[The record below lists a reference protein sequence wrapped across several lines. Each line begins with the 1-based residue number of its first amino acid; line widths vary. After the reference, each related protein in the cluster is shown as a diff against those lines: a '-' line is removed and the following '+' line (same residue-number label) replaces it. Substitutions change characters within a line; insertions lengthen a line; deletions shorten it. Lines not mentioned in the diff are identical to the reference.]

1 MARPERPLDPE
12 SGPVQRLAH
21 GLRELR
27 RAAGSPS
34 YQVMARTAGC
44 SATTLSRAAG
54 GARLPSFD
62 VLRGYVRACGG
73 IEELAEWETR
83 WKEAEAATTTAV
95 PAAAEEATSA
105 PYRGLAR
112 FEPADRHLFFGRDR
126 AVGELSGLVRDHRL
140 AVLFGASGS
149 GKSSLLRAGLIPVLQ
164 ERAGRHNSGGGPPVA
179 LRILAPGARPAATH
193 GHLLAP
199 AEGEPESWVVVD
211 QFEEVFT
218 LCQDQAERARFIDLL
233 LAARD
238 PDSRLRVLIAVRADF
253 YPRCLEHRGLA
264 DALRGAALALGPMTA
279 DELREAVVKPAA
291 TAGLLVERELTAHL
305 VDKILDEPG
314 ALPMLSH
321 ALLETWRRRR
331 SRMLS
336 LAAYEAAGGV
346 RGAIAATAEE
356 VYGGLDPDEQ
366 AAARRLLLRMVEPG
380 GEPAGPHGR
389 ESGGT
394 TADTRRPLS
403 ATELAEWADPEVP
416 GVVERLAGARLLT
429 VDEDGVQ
436 LAHEALI
443 SCWPR
448 LAGWLA
454 EDRERLRHH
463 RRLAEAARA
472 WLEADRDPGALWRGT
487 RLDLARE
494 EFTHDDTLTAAER
507 GFLTAALEA
516 RDAEHRTAV
525 RAARRSRLLL
535 TTLSA
540 VVAVAMAVGL
550 VAVTQAR
557 AGERQRTEAAARRAS
572 AVADS
577 LRTTEP
583 RTAMGLSAAAWRL
596 AELPESRR
604 ALLGALAQPELDTF
618 TAPEP
623 GARSAHYLVD
633 AGRSLLGVEGRNWRT
648 WDVAT
653 HRRTASGTLPAD
665 AEVFATGPDA
675 RTLALTVDDGIRL
688 WDTARDRWV
697 GEPRPRP
704 SGTTYLA
711 LGGSGRGYVVGDV
724 RADGADG
731 VDGQVQLRSVADGRL
746 LFATQVPGGAQVVPS
761 PDDRYMAVCPA
772 GKAPRLWDT
781 RDGREISGA
790 WQQADGLC
798 GDGVRLLFGGGARG
812 TAQRFAAVDANG
824 VSVWD
829 TGTRREVATLSDP
842 EVTSAVFSADGAFL
856 ATVNGTGITV
866 WRAAS
871 PDAPVFHQPLDEQQD
886 YGTLAWDPDHSTL
899 RYLDVDT
906 VHSYDTTTATTAAW
920 REEAL
925 ADALLAPDGGTV
937 ATARLTGGGY
947 RFELRGTAEDTGAGA
962 GDGTRRGS
970 GTQALPAVP
979 LPGPADP
986 ERPVVAGETAP
997 LMAFSPDGEM
1007 FAYGVSAL
1015 AQDPAEQRI
1024 TVWDV
1029 ARGRVLATLGT
1040 APARQSADSVL
1051 SIALGPGGHTLYTAR
1066 QNAEGG
1072 VVNEVWDVTRG
1083 RRTGTVAKPAGSL
1096 LAVRPDGRLLAG
1108 DSRAVR
1114 VPSGRPT
1121 ELGPAPDDGITALAF
1136 TADGTRL
1143 AAGDRTRRVTLW
1155 DGDLGDHADILRD
1168 VFPDSPADSPEEIGA
1183 VALSPDGRTLAVGG
1197 DEGTLQ
1203 LWDTDA
1209 RQPLGGPLPTP
1220 GEAITSLAFT
1230 PDGHTLYASG
1240 THVPVQPYDLDP
1252 AHALRRV
1259 CARAG
1264 DRGLTRTTWRT
1275 YLPDATYRKVCDDH

>member
-1 MARPERPLDPE
+1 MGRPERPLDPE
-12 SGPVQRLAH
+12 SGPVQQLAH

-27 RAAGSPS
+27 RAVGSPS
-34 YQVMARTAGC
+34 YQAMAKTAGC
-44 SATTLSRAAG
+44 SATTLSRAAAG
-54 GARLPSFD
+54 VRLPSLD

-73 IEELAEWETR
+73 DIEEWETR
-83 WKEAEAATTTAV
+83 WKEAEAADTAPV
-95 PAAAEEATSA
+95 PTATEDAPSP

-126 AVGELSGLVRDHRL
+126 VTEDLGALVRDHRL

-149 GKSSLLRAGLIPVLQ
+149 GKSSLLRAGLIPLLR
-164 ERAGRHNSGGGPPVA
+164 ERAGRHDGDGGRPPA
-179 LRILAPGARPAATH
+179 LRVLTPGARPAATYC
-193 GHLLAP
+193 HLLAP

-218 LCQDQAERARFIDLL
+218 LCHDQAERARFIDLV

-238 PDSRLRVLIAVRADF
+238 PRSRLRVLIAVRADF

-291 TAGLLVERELTAHL
+291 TAGLLVERELTARL
-305 VDKILDEPG
+305 VDEILDEPG

-356 VYGGLDPDEQ
+356 VYGTLDPEER

-380 GEPAGPHGR
+380 GEPAGPHGQGA
-389 ESGGT
+389 GGT

-403 ATELAEWADPEVP
+403 RAELDEWADPVVP

-429 VDEDGVQ
+429 ADEDGVQ
-436 LAHEALI
+436 LTHEALI

-448 LAGWLA
+448 LAGWLE

-494 EFTHDDTLTAAER
+494 GFTHDDLLTAAER
-507 GFLTAALEA
+507 DFLAAALEA
-516 RDAEHRTAV
+516 RDAEHRTAA

-540 VVAVAMAVGL
+540 VVAVAVAVGL

-557 AGERQRTEAAARRAS
+557 AGERQRTEAAARRAA

-577 LRTTEP
+577 LRTTDP
-583 RTAMGLSAAAWRL
+583 RTAMRLSAAAWRL
-596 AELPESRR
+596 AALPESRR

-618 TAPEP
+618 TAPQP
-623 GARSAHYLVD
+623 SGMSTDHLVD
-633 AGRSLLGVEGRNWRT
+633 SGRSLLGVDDRTWRT

-653 HRRTASGTLPAD
+653 HRRTASGTLPAG
-665 AEVFATGPDA
+665 AQLFATGPDA
-675 RTLALTVDDGIRL
+675 HTLALVVDDGIRL
-688 WDTARDRWV
+688 WDTERDRWV
-697 GEPRPRP
+697 GESRPRPRR
-704 SGTTYLA
+704 TTYLA
-711 LGGSGRGYVVGDV
+711 FGGSGRAYVVGDV

-731 VDGQVQLRSVADGRL
+731 IDGRVELRSVADGRL
-746 LFATQVPGGAQVVPS
+746 LFATEVPGGAQVAPS
-761 PDDRYMAVCPA
+761 PDDRYVALCPA
-772 GKAPRLWDT
+772 GKAPRVFDT
-781 RDGREISGA
+781 GDGHEITGA
-790 WQQADGLC
+790 WQNADGLC
-798 GDGVRLLFGGGARG
+798 GDGVRLLFGGARG
-812 TAQRFAAVDANG
+812 AAQRFAAVDANG

-829 TGTRREVATLSDP
+829 TATRREVATLSDP

-856 ATVNGTGITV
+856 ATANDTEIKV
-866 WRAAS
+866 WRPAS
-871 PDAPVFHQPLDEQQD
+871 PDAPVFRRPLDEQQA
-886 YGTLAWDPDHSTL
+886 YGTLAWNPAHTTL
-899 RYLDVDT
+899 RYLDVNT
-906 VHSYDTTTATTAAW
+906 VHSFDTTTATTSAW
-920 REEAL
+920 RDEAL
-925 ADALLAPDGGTV
+925 ADTLLSPNGDTV
-937 ATARLTGGGY
+937 ATARLTGDGY
-947 RFELRGTAEDTGAGA
+947 RFELRGTAEDRGTGG
-962 GDGTRRGS
+962 GDDTRGGS
-970 GTQALPAVP
+970 GTRVLPSVP

-986 ERPVVAGETAP
+986 ERPVVARETAP

-1007 FAYGVSAL
+1007 FAYGASAL

-1029 ARGRVLATLGT
+1029 ARGRVLATLRT
-1040 APARQSADSVL
+1040 APERPSADSVL
-1051 SIALGPGGHTLYTAR
+1051 SIALGPGGRTLYAVR

-1072 VVNEVWDVTRG
+1072 AVNEVWNVTRG
-1083 RRTGTVAKPAGSL
+1083 RRSGVVAKPAGSL

-1108 DSRAVR
+1108 ENRAVR
-1114 VPSGRPT
+1114 LPSGRPT
-1121 ELGPAPDDGITALAF
+1121 DLGPDPDDGITALAF

-1143 AAGDRTRRVTLW
+1143 AAGDRSRRVTLW
-1155 DGDLGDHADILRD
+1155 DGDLSDHTDILRD
-1168 VFPDSPADSPEEIGA
+1168 AFPDAPAGSPEEIGS
-1183 VALSPDGRTLAVGG
+1183 VALSPDGGTLAVGG

-1203 LWDTDA
+1203 LWDLDT

-1220 GEAITSLAFT
+1220 GEAITSLAFA
-1230 PDGHTLYASG
+1230 PDGQTLYASG
-1240 THVPVQPYDLDP
+1240 THVPVQRYDLDS

-1264 DRGLTRTTWRT
+1264 GQDMTRTTWRT
-1275 YLPDATYRKVCDDH
+1275 YLPDATYRKVCDDR

>member
-1 MARPERPLDPE
+1 M
-12 SGPVQRLAH
+12 QQLAH

-34 YQVMARTAGC
+34 YQAMAGTAGC

-54 GARLPSFD
+54 GGRLPSLD

-73 IEELAEWETR
+73 DIEEWETR
-83 WKEAEAATTTAV
+83 WKEAEAAGTAAV
-95 PAAAEEATSA
+95 PEATGDATSA

-112 FEPADRHLFFGRDR
+112 FEPADRQLFFGRDR
-126 AVGELSGLVRDHRL
+126 VTEELSGLVRDHRL

-164 ERAGRHNSGGGPPVA
+164 ERAGRHDGDGGRPTA
-179 LRILAPGARPAATH
+179 LRILTPGARPAATY

-211 QFEEVFT
+211 QFEEAFT

-238 PDSRLRVLIAVRADF
+238 PGSRLRVLIAVRADF

-291 TAGLLVERELTAHL
+291 TAGLLVERELTARL
-305 VDKILDEPG
+305 VDEILDEPG

-321 ALLETWRRRR
+321 VLLETWRRRR
-331 SRMLS
+331 GRMLG

-356 VYGGLDPDEQ
+356 VYGTLDPEER

-380 GEPAGPHGR
+380 GEPAGPHGQ
-389 ESGGT
+389 ELGGT

-403 ATELAEWADPEVP
+403 GTELDEWADPVVP
-416 GVVERLAGARLLT
+416 GVVEQLAGARLFT

-436 LAHEALI
+436 LTHEALI

-448 LAGWLA
+448 LAGWLE
-454 EDRERLRHH
+454 EDREHLRQH

-472 WLEADRDPGALWRGT
+472 WLEADRDPGTLWRGT

-494 EFTHDDTLTAAER
+494 AFAHDTALTAAER
-507 GFLTAALEA
+507 DFLAAALEA
-516 RDAEHRTAV
+516 RDAEHRTAA

-535 TTLSA
+535 TMLSA
-540 VVAVAMAVGL
+540 VVAVALAVGM

-557 AGERQRTEAAARRAS
+557 AGERQRTEAAARRAA

-583 RTAMGLSAAAWRL
+583 RTAMQLSAAAWRL
-596 AELPESRR
+596 AGLPESRR
-604 ALLGALAQPELDTF
+604 ALLGALAQPQLDTF
-618 TAPEP
+618 TDPEP
-623 GARSAHYLVD
+623 GSASTDYVVD
-633 AGRSLLGVEGRNWRT
+633 AGRSLLGVDGPTWRT

-653 HRRTASGTLPAD
+653 HRRTASGTLPAG
-665 AEVFATGPDA
+665 AQVFAAGPDA
-675 RTLALTVDDGIRL
+675 HTLVLAVDDGIRL
-688 WDTARDRWV
+688 WDTTRDRWV
-697 GEPRPRP
+697 GESRPRPRR
-704 SGTTYLA
+704 STYLA
-711 LGGSGRGYVVGDV
+711 LGGSGHSYVVGDV

-731 VDGQVQLRSVADGRL
+731 VDGRVQLRSVADGRL
-746 LFATQVPGGAQVVPS
+746 LFGTDVSVGAKVVAS
-761 PDDRYMAVCPA
+761 PDDRYVAVCPA

-781 RDGREISGA
+781 RGSREIAGA
-790 WQQADGLC
+790 WQNADALC
-798 GDGVRLLFGGGARG
+798 ADGVRLVFGGGARG
-812 TAQRFAAVDANG
+812 AAQRFAAVDANG
-824 VSVWD
+824 VTAWD
-829 TGTRREVATLSDP
+829 TGTRREVATVSDP

-856 ATVNGTGITV
+856 ATANGTEIKV
-866 WRAAS
+866 WRLSS
-871 PDAPVFHQPLDEQQD
+871 PDAPVFRHPLDEQQA
-886 YGTLAWDPDHSTL
+886 YGTLAWNPAHTTL
-899 RYLDVDT
+899 RYLDVNT
-906 VHSYDTTTATTAAW
+906 VHSFDTTTATTSAW
-920 REEAL
+920 RHGAL
-925 ADALLAPDGGTV
+925 AGTLLAPDGATV
-937 ATARLTGGGY
+937 ATARLTGDGY
-947 RFELRGTAEDTGAGA
+947 RFELRGTAED
-962 GDGTRRGS
+962 RGS
-970 GTQALPAVP
+970 GGGDDTAGMGTRALPAVP

-986 ERPVVAGETAP
+986 ERPVVARETAP
-997 LMAFSPDGEM
+997 LMALSPDGEM

-1015 AQDPAEQRI
+1015 GQNPAEQRI

-1029 ARGRVLATLGT
+1029 AHGRVLATLRT
-1040 APARQSADSVL
+1040 APEQPSADSVL
-1051 SIALGPGGHTLYTAR
+1051 SIALGPGGRTLYAAR
-1066 QNAEGG
+1066 PAAGG
-1072 VVNEVWDVTRG
+1072 GAVDEVWDVTRG
-1083 RRTGTVAKPAGSL
+1083 RRSGVVAKSAGSL

-1108 DSRAVR
+1108 ENRAVR
-1114 VPSGRPT
+1114 LPSGRPT
-1121 ELGPAPDDGITALAF
+1121 ELGPTPDDGITALAF

-1143 AAGDRTRRVTLW
+1143 AAGDVARRVTLW
-1155 DGDLGDHADILRD
+1155 DGDLSDHADILRD
-1168 VFPDSPADSPEEIGA
+1168 AFPDSPANSPEEISS

-1203 LWDTDA
+1203 LWDTDTH
-1209 RQPLGGPLPTP
+1209 QPLGGPLPTP
-1220 GEAITSLAFT
+1220 GEAITSLAVA
-1230 PDGHTLYASG
+1230 PDGRTLYASG
-1240 THVPVQPYDLDP
+1240 AHVPVQRYDLDP

-1264 DRGLTRTTWRT
+1264 DQGLTRTSWRT
-1275 YLPDATYRKVCDDH
+1275 YLPDATYRKVCDAH